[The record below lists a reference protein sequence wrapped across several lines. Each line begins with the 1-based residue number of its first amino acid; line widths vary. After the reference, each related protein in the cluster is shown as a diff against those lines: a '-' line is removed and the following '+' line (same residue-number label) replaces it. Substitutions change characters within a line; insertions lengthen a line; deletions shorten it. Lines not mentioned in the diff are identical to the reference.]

1 MALCNSLT
9 ALKAF
14 ETGCVSSRLSHSSF
28 FYKLNSQDKAA
39 FPFLQG
45 ISFLPLCITHTSPF
59 CRYEGCNPA
68 QVLPGPPCDWQ
79 PMNNPVF
86 SFSCFLSSE

>member
-1 MALCNSLT
+1 MALCNSLM

-28 FYKLNSQDKAA
+28 FNKLNSQDKAA

-45 ISFLPLCITHTSPF
+45 ISFLLRSFRCASRTPRLFAGTKDVIPLRCSQDP
-59 CRYEGCNPA
+59 PA
-68 QVLPGPPCDWQ
+68 TG
-79 PMNNPVF
+79 
-86 SFSCFLSSE
+86 SR